1 MNDRIRAV
9 ALGNDPADILFKN
22 GRVVDVLTET
32 IYEEDVAIADGVI
45 AGVGSYEKAYE
56 VVDLKGA
63 YLAPG
68 LINAHCH
75 VESSMATPEH
85 YCAEELRWGVTTLIT
100 DPHEIANVAGA
111 TGIKYMLQAGG
122 QMSLNYYVNL
132 PSCVPATR
140 FEHSGCVMDARDML
154 KLVNEPGVLG
164 MGEMMN
170 VPGVIYNSAEV
181 QKKLDIFLSLGRVL
195 DGHAPCVSGKELAA
209 YVASGIDTDHESIS
223 WDEAREKLRSGLA
236 VLVREGSA
244 SRNLEAII
252 KGVLA
257 DGVDVSS
264 LAFCTDDKHLA
275 DIRSEGTIRHCVQLA
290 IALGMEP
297 VRALRLASIN
307 AARIYGLKRLGAIA
321 PGWQADLVVFD
332 NLESLVPQAVYYKGR
347 DAWKEAARVQPVQP
361 EMTLQG
367 SVRPAAFS
375 EETFSP
381 ERFAADKEYAVI
393 EMLPGEIF
401 TERSSIKGAE
411 VKEELAKG
419 ELYLIAVLERHHATG
434 NVGLGLLRGYG
445 LQKGAAATTVAHDSH
460 NLIVIGTNAQD
471 MALAAQELVR
481 VQGGYTLVHEGRV
494 VGTVPLNI
502 CGLMSSAPA
511 EQLIASLER
520 ISAQAR
526 AQGVHEGI
534 DPFISLSFMALPVI
548 PKLRITDMGMFDVD
562 KFTFVEH
569 EGQYICIN

>member
-32 IYEEDVAIADGVI
+32 IYEADVAVADGVI

-122 QMSLNYYVNL
+122 QMPLNYYVNL

-223 WDEAREKLRSGLA
+223 WYEAREKLRSGLA

-332 NLESLVPQAVYYKGR
+332 NLQNLTPQAVYYKGR
-347 DAWKEAARVQPVQP
+347 DAWKEAARVQPVLP
-361 EMTLQG
+361 EASLQG

-381 ERFAADKEYAVI
+381 EHFAADKEYAVI

-401 TERSSIKGAE
+401 TERSSIKGAA
-411 VKEELAKG
+411 VKEALAKG

-445 LQKGAAATTVAHDSH
+445 LQRGAAATTVAHDSH

-481 VQGGYTLVHEGRV
+481 VQGGYTLVHEGSV

-548 PKLRITDMGMFDVD
+548 PKLRITDIGMFDVD

>member
-9 ALGNDPADILFKN
+9 ALGKDPADILFKN

-32 IYEEDVAIADGVI
+32 IYEADVAIADGVI

-223 WDEAREKLRSGLA
+223 WDEAREKLHSGLA

>member
-32 IYEEDVAIADGVI
+32 IYEADVAVADGVI

-122 QMSLNYYVNL
+122 QMPLNYYVNL

-195 DGHAPCVSGKELAA
+195 DGHAPCVHGKELAA

-223 WDEAREKLRSGLA
+223 WDEAKEKLRSGLA

-252 KGVLA
+252 KGVLT
-257 DGVDVSS
+257 DGIDVSS

-275 DIRSEGTIRHCVQLA
+275 DIRHEGTIRHCVQLA

-347 DAWKEAARVQPVQP
+347 DAWKEAAKVQPVQP
-361 EMTLQG
+361 ETTLQG

-481 VQGGYTLVHEGRV
+481 VQGGYTLVHEGSV

-511 EQLIASLER
+511 EQLIASLEQ

>member
-32 IYEEDVAIADGVI
+32 IYEADVAVADGVI

-122 QMSLNYYVNL
+122 QMPLNYYVNL

-195 DGHAPCVSGKELAA
+195 DGHAPCVSGRELAA
-209 YVASGIDTDHESIS
+209 YAASGIDTDHESIS
-223 WDEAREKLRSGLA
+223 WDEAKEKLRSGLA

-244 SRNLEAII
+244 SRNLEVII

-264 LAFCTDDKHLA
+264 LALCTDDKHLA

-347 DAWKEAARVQPVQP
+347 DAWKEAAKVQPVQP
-361 EMTLQG
+361 ETTLQG

-511 EQLIASLER
+511 EELIASLEH

-526 AQGVHEGI
+526 AQGVHEGV

>member
-32 IYEEDVAIADGVI
+32 IYEADVAVAEGVI

-85 YCAEELRWGVTTLIT
+85 YCTEELRWGVTTLIT

-111 TGIKYMLQAGG
+111 AGIRYMLKAGG
-122 QMSLNYYVNL
+122 QMPLNYYVNL

-140 FEHSGCVMDARDML
+140 FEHSGCVMDAQDMAQL
-154 KLVNEPGVLG
+154 INEAGVLG

-181 QKKLDIFLSLGRVL
+181 QKKLQLFHDAGRVI
-195 DGHAPCVSGKELAA
+195 DGHAPCVSGRELAA

-275 DIRSEGTIRHCVQLA
+275 DIRHEGTIRHCVQLA

-332 NLESLVPQAVYYKGR
+332 NLESLTPQAVYYKGR
-347 DAWKEAARVQPVQP
+347 DAWKEAARVQPVLP
-361 EMTLQG
+361 EAALQG

-411 VKEELAKG
+411 VKEALAKG
-419 ELYLIAVLERHHATG
+419 ELYLIAVLECHHATG

-481 VQGGYTLVHEGRV
+481 VQGGYTLVHEGSV

-511 EQLIASLER
+511 EQLIASLEK

>member
-32 IYEEDVAIADGVI
+32 IYEADVAVADGVI

-122 QMSLNYYVNL
+122 QMPLNYYVNL

-195 DGHAPCVSGKELAA
+195 DGHAPCVHGKELAA

-347 DAWKEAARVQPVQP
+347 DAWKEAAKVQPVQP
-361 EMTLQG
+361 ETTLQG

-381 ERFAADKEYAVI
+381 EHFAADKEYAVI

-511 EQLIASLER
+511 EQLIASLEQ

>member
-9 ALGNDPADILFKN
+9 ALGNSPADILFKN

-32 IYEEDVAIADGVI
+32 IYEADVAVADGVI
-45 AGVGSYEKAYE
+45 AGVGSYERAYQ
-56 VVDLKGA
+56 VIDLKGA

-111 TGIKYMLQAGG
+111 AGIEYMLAAGG
-122 QMSLNYYVNL
+122 QMPLNYYVNL

-140 FEHSGCVMDARDML
+140 FEHSGCVMDAKDMAQL
-154 KLVNEPGVLG
+154 MDEPGVLG

-181 QKKLDIFLSLGRVL
+181 QKKLELFKNAGRVI
-195 DGHAPCVSGKELAA
+195 DGHAPCLGGKELAA

-223 WDEAREKLRSGLA
+223 WAEAKEKLRNGLA

-244 SRNLEAII
+244 SRNLTPII
-252 KGVLA
+252 KGALA

-275 DIRSEGTIRHCVQLA
+275 DIRREGTIRHCVQMA
-290 IALGMEP
+290 IALGMQP

-332 NLESLVPQAVYYKGR
+332 NLESLTPQAVYHRGR
-347 DAWKEAARVQPVQP
+347 DAWKELEQVQPVLP
-361 EMTLQG
+361 SPVLQG
-367 SVRPAAFS
+367 SVQPAPFS
-375 EETFSP
+375 EATFSP
-381 ERFAADKEYAVI
+381 AQFAADKEYAVI

-401 TERSSIKGAE
+401 TERSTIRGAE
-411 VKEELAKG
+411 VQAALEKNELC
-419 ELYLIAVLERHHATG
+419 LIAVLERHHGTG

-445 LQKGAAATTVAHDSH
+445 LQDGAAATTVAHDSH
-460 NLIVIGTNAQD
+460 NLIVIGTNARD
-471 MALAAQELVR
+471 MYVAAKELVR
-481 VQGGYTLVHEGRV
+481 VQGGYTLVHEGEV

-502 CGLMSSAPA
+502 CGLMSSTAP
-511 EQLIASLER
+511 EQLIASLQKIAE
-520 ISAQAR
+520 QAH
-526 AQGVHEGI
+526 AQGVKQGL

-548 PKLRITDMGMFDVD
+548 PKLRITDMGMFDVE
-562 KFTFVEH
+562 KFTFVEA
-569 EGQYICIN
+569 EGKDICIN

>member
-32 IYEEDVAIADGVI
+32 IYEADVAVADGVI

-122 QMSLNYYVNL
+122 QMPLNYYVNL

-181 QKKLDIFLSLGRVL
+181 QKKLDMFLSLGRVI

-252 KGVLA
+252 KGVLM

-275 DIRSEGTIRHCVQLA
+275 DIRSEGTIRHCAQLA

-332 NLESLVPQAVYYKGR
+332 NLDSLLPQAVYYKGR

-381 ERFAADKEYAVI
+381 EHFAADKEYAVI

-401 TERSSIKGAE
+401 TERSSIRGAE
-411 VKEELAKG
+411 VKKALAKG

-502 CGLMSSAPA
+502 CGLMSSAPT
-511 EQLIASLER
+511 EELIASLEH